1 MIISRAGLSWALAT
15 VLLTSSAASAFQ
27 TASQQPS
34 RITDT
39 STRLPMDRRS
49 FGTAVVGG
57 IITGELVSSGS
68 NNNNQVLVGVQ
79 PALAEVFLDPA
90 MYGDQELRVSAV
102 DSIKE
107 KVRRAILQKPVLAPS
122 FYQLSLLDGLSYNEA
137 SKKFGPDG
145 SVVANVL
152 LSKNTDDYTKNL
164 QEACNVL
171 VDGAQALKRKTAVTV
186 SDAVA
191 IGGSEAIE
199 SVGGPPLAVQLG
211 RIEPPK
217 GSPLPKLPVDLFSGN
232 RSNAEVVAAF
242 RQAGLTEREMTALL
256 GGLMTLEMVEKSRT
270 AADWKESAK
279 PVFRERGKIG
289 RMSDFKPLT
298 DEDIAAAE
306 FEDDDE
312 DDGEEPLFDNG
323 RTYIAESFGTRE
335 ERFGKRL
342 GKNQIDEKTFNK
354 YLQELDQATFGKNA
368 SGDLSAFGW
377 IGPFLVDKDSPVTQ
391 TWLKKYAGSNLNY
404 LKDLK
409 VSYNA
414 VTQLG
419 AVYTGGKYENLL
431 KNKSRK
437 SLNSDDLNLF

>member
-1 MIISRAGLSWALAT
+1 MLFSKKIFAAAVAAMLAAPIGAFQGLSQVNSRGSDTAL
-15 VLLTSSAASAFQ
+15 S
-27 TASQQPS
+27 
-34 RITDT
+34 
-39 STRLPMDRRS
+39 MDRRN
-49 FGTAVVGG
+49 FGKAIVGG
-57 IITGELVSSGS
+57 IVAGEL
-68 NNNNQVLVGVQ
+68 LVPSK

-107 KVRRAILQKPVLAPS
+107 KVRRAILQKPILAPA
-122 FYQLSLLDGLSYNEA
+122 FYQLALLDGLSYQE
-137 SKKFGPDG
+137 STKKFGPDG
-145 SVVANVL
+145 GVVANVL
-152 LSKNTDDYTKNL
+152 TSKDTDDYTKNL
-164 QEACNVL
+164 QEACKVL
-171 VDGAQALKRKTAVTV
+171 IDGAQALKRKTAVTV

-199 SVGGPPLAVQLG
+199 SVGGPVLAVQLG
-211 RIEPPK
+211 RMEPPK

-232 RSNAEVVAAF
+232 RSNSEVAAAF

-289 RMSDFKPLT
+289 RMSEFKPLT

-306 FEDDDE
+306 AEEEDD
-312 DDGEEPLFDNG
+312 DDGEEPLFDDG
-323 RTYIAESFGTRE
+323 RTYIADSFGTRE
-335 ERFGKRL
+335 ERFGKRI
-342 GKNQIDEKTFNK
+342 GKDQIDEKTFNK
-354 YLQELDQATFGKNA
+354 FLQDLDEAAFGKKSN
-368 SGDLSAFGW
+368 GDLSAFGW
-377 IGPFLVDKDSPVTQ
+377 IGPLLVDKDSPVTQ
-391 TWLKKYAGSNLNY
+391 SWLKKYAGSNLNY

-409 VSYNA
+409 ISYNA

-431 KNKSRK
+431 KNKGRK